1 MKIWLYHYQ
10 GGIKWSYSEK
20 LLWAL
25 IPSSEKISFQ
35 IYPVIDSTGRIDVKN
50 TLSFYFISSMKEKR
64 GYSAAAHHEKK
75 GFLITGGYRNGPMS
89 STEITKDGVTFEY
102 FTPLPIGVINHC
114 AVALNDEEDGDFFVG
129 SGSIPGSPGIPSS
142 YSKRAFIHKGGKWN
156 EMTQMVHARSGKK
169 PSLEMRMI

>member
-1 MKIWLYHYQ
+1 
-10 GGIKWSYSEK
+10 
-20 LLWAL
+20 
-25 IPSSEKISFQ
+25 
-35 IYPVIDSTGRIDVKN
+35 
-50 TLSFYFISSMKEKR
+50 MKEKR

-169 PSLEMRMI
+169 PSLEMRMIWYIWSTSLQASSVALSGQAQGEGWKRLWLQVGVVQTKWRSTTSPQTHGREVGDQE